1 MASAYFS
8 GWGVYTMDQL
18 RSFLVEELG
27 ESVEAV
33 YIQPPSG
40 MDMVFPCIT
49 ISRAPGDTK
58 FADNNPYRH
67 QKRYLLTAIADDPD
81 SGLYDLLMNLPRCT
95 HDRSYPADNLTHDVF
110 TIIF

>member
-1 MASAYFS
+1 
-8 GWGVYTMDQL
+8 MDQL
-18 RSFLVEELG
+18 RDFLEEELG
-27 ESVEAV
+27 EAIQKV

-40 MDMVFPCIT
+40 TLMVYPCVT

-81 SGLYDLLMNLPRCT
+81 SGLYDLLTKLPRCT
-95 HDRSYPADNLTHDVF
+95 HDRSFPAENLTHDVF